1 MNALGRLSIR
11 TRLYFGTIFSL
22 VLLVII
28 GAMGFIALD
37 RTRGTLEVL
46 FSQRVQTL
54 TDMSD
59 LRTALGD
66 LRRAEKDIIINFNN
80 TVEVAALR
88 ESWGK
93 TLATLRKSLAEVRQ
107 VQAGDAAFVTAI
119 VKSLALI
126 KQYEAGI
133 VPIFDQI
140 ERAQIDGAGGGA
152 YADRLKTHMEATDQL
167 FSRLATSAREQMQE
181 ARQGVD
187 TLAATMSG
195 LIGVALVLALAV
207 LIPLTY
213 LSVRSITRSLA
224 QARDLAER
232 IAGGDLSRD
241 TQALNHD
248 EVGQLVTAMGRMQQ
262 SLRGLV
268 RQVQD
273 AAGNISTASAEI
285 ATGNHDL
292 SQRTEQTAANL
303 EEAASSMEMLTST
316 VQQSAQASRQASDF
330 ASSAAEVAARGG
342 AVVSQVVSTMDQ
354 ITTSSRKIA
363 DITGVIDSIAFQTNI
378 LALNAAV
385 EAASAGEQGRGFAV
399 VASEVRSLAQRSA
412 GAAKEIKELIGSSVE
427 RVEDGSRLVSQ
438 AGQTMT
444 EIVGSVRRV
453 SGIIHEITAS
463 AAEQSDNIGH
473 ISQSV
478 TQLDQKTQQN
488 AALVEQST
496 AASESLREQALQ
508 LTRAVSQFKL
518 HDGAAASAQ
527 PGGLPAAA
535 AARGRQPARARQA
548 QVALQIQ

>member
-93 TLATLRKSLAEVRQ
+93 TLAALRKSLAEVRQ
-107 VQAGDAAFVTAI
+107 VQAGDAAFVAAI
-119 VKSLALI
+119 DKSLDEI
-126 KQYEAGI
+126 QQYEAGI

-273 AAGNISTASAEI
+273 AAGNISTASSEI

-427 RVEDGSRLVSQ
+427 RVEDGSRFVSQ

-478 TQLDQKTQQN
+478 TQLDQMTQQN

>member
-93 TLATLRKSLAEVRQ
+93 TLAALRKSLADVRQ

-119 VKSLALI
+119 DKSLDEI

-187 TLAATMSG
+187 SLAATMSG

-273 AAGNISTASAEI
+273 AAGNISTASSEI

-385 EAASAGEQGRGFAV
+385 EAARAGEQGRGFAV
-399 VASEVRSLAQRSA
+399 VASEVRGLAGRSA
-412 GAAKEIKELIGSSVE
+412 NAAREIKALISDSVAKVSDGAKLVVTAGSTMGDIVHSVE
-427 RVEDGSRLVSQ
+427 RVTTLMSEINKASSEQSTQIGQVSQ
-438 AGQTMT
+438 A
-444 EIVGSVRRV
+444 V
-453 SGIIHEITAS
+453 
-463 AAEQSDNIGH
+463 D
-473 ISQSV
+473 
-478 TQLDQKTQQN
+478 QLDHMTQQN
-488 AALVEQST
+488 AALVE
-496 AASESLREQALQ
+496 E
-508 LTRAVSQFKL
+508 
-518 HDGAAASAQ
+518 GAAAAQ
-527 PGGLPAAA
+527 SLKDQANRLAGAMGQFQLDRAA
-535 AARGRQPARARQA
+535 
-548 QVALQIQ
+548 

>member
-11 TRLYFGTIFSL
+11 ARLYFGTIFSL

-93 TLATLRKSLAEVRQ
+93 TLAALRKSLADVRQ
-107 VQAGDAAFVTAI
+107 VQAGDADFVAAI
-119 VKSLALI
+119 DKSLDEI

-273 AAGNISTASAEI
+273 AAGNISTASSEI

-385 EAASAGEQGRGFAV
+385 EAARAGEQGRGFAV
-399 VASEVRSLAQRSA
+399 VASEVRALAGRSA
-412 GAAKEIKELIGSSVE
+412 DAAREIKGLIAESVGNVSNGSTQVE
-427 RVEDGSRLVSQ
+427 KAGS
-438 AGQTMT
+438 TMD
-444 EIVGSVRRV
+444 EIVVSVRRV
-453 SGIIHEITAS
+453 ADIMREMSEASQDQTVGIAQINQAM
-463 AAEQSDNIGH
+463 QQMD
-473 ISQSV
+473 QV
-478 TQLDQKTQQN
+478 TQEN
-488 AALVEQST
+488 AALVE
-496 AASESLREQALQ
+496 E
-508 LTRAVSQFKL
+508 
-518 HDGAAASAQ
+518 
-527 PGGLPAAA
+527 AAA
-535 AARGRQPARARQA
+535 AAQSLQSQA
-548 QVALQIQ
+548 QALVQTVSVFHTPASSQPQYALGA